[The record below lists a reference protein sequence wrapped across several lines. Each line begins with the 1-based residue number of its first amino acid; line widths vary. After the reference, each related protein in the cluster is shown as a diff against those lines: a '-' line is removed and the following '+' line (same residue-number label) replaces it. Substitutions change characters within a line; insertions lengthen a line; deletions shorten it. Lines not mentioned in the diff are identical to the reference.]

1 MHILVHQTIVYGL
14 HYLRAFIA
22 IYACLYA
29 GEFVS
34 TLLPIAIPG
43 SILGMLIMF
52 ILLSLQ
58 ILPAQWVKPG
68 GYLFIRYMALLFV
81 PIGVGVMQYFDLLRA
96 QFGPVVVS
104 CIVSTL
110 VVLVVVSWSSHLIHG
125 ERYIARSD
133 EAQK

>member
-1 MHILVHQTIVYGL
+1 MNKTMTTLW
-14 HYLRAFIA
+14 HYLRAFLL

-29 GEFVS
+29 GIIIAK
-34 TLLPIAIPG
+34 LLPITIPG
-43 SILGMLIMF
+43 SIIGMLILF
-52 ILLSLQ
+52 LLLSLQ

-68 GYLFIRYMALLFV
+68 CHLLIRYMALLFA

-104 CIVSTL
+104 CVISTL

-125 ERYIARSD
+125 ERKVIGQK
-133 EAQK
+133 EANDK